1 MVTGKSGKMTDDEMI
16 QAFRGTGSV
25 DWLGD
30 RRRGGVRS
38 PMMSGPLHLDEWFR
52 FWFMD
57 ASGKT
62 CVRVGAANRH
72 EFLFNAMR
80 LPGWMYD
87 RPLPISRDVGETIH
101 CLRLRGD
108 SSIDTGMEWA
118 WSVEVQ
124 ATRRFP
130 LSGVACCAGVR
141 DGCAVTH
148 AAAGSRGRSTCVLLI
163 IENKVVGGSPEAE
176 QQVEAY
182 QKVFREKYKGRY
194 DHFPGVLLTTSNSP
208 GGSGAECDVI
218 HVSWNDVR
226 GLIRSLLNDR
236 ENLTDG
242 YVRAFVEQYLEVIE
256 ERLVQAGGLAERL
269 LKDHEQ
275 VFLKLQKEPALL
287 DKVDAPR
294 RAAVE
299 RLMEYFQQR
308 PARLRS
314 EVEDYLK
321 RRGGAGTR
329 KTGRTGGTGGGW
341 LHWYGMPFGS
351 KLNVDDCAWWVFTF
365 EPRNVSVELGRW
377 SSPAEQNSNMEE
389 IWRFLQET
397 PIDPG
402 RPEKYPMEKGVIYR
416 QSLLYDDEL
425 SGSFEESVKLLH
437 RRMDGFFR
445 PGGDYERM
453 EHYFKCLAFDPR
465 GPQASPGRRDRTLTN
480 SPAQTALGPG

>member
-1 MVTGKSGKMTDDEMI
+1 M
-16 QAFRGTGSV
+16 
-25 DWLGD
+25 
-30 RRRGGVRS
+30 
-38 PMMSGPLHLDEWFR
+38 
-52 FWFMD
+52 
-57 ASGKT
+57 
-62 CVRVGAANRH
+62 
-72 EFLFNAMR
+72 
-80 LPGWMYD
+80 
-87 RPLPISRDVGETIH
+87 
-101 CLRLRGD
+101 
-108 SSIDTGMEWA
+108 
-118 WSVEVQ
+118 
-124 ATRRFP
+124 
-130 LSGVACCAGVR
+130 
-141 DGCAVTH
+141 
-148 AAAGSRGRSTCVLLI
+148 LLI
-163 IENKVVGGSPEAE
+163 IENKVVGGSREAE

-194 DHFPGVLLTTSNSP
+194 NHFPGVLLTTSNSP
-208 GGSGAECDVI
+208 EGSGAECDVI

-275 VFLKLQKEPALL
+275 VLLKLQKEPALL

-329 KTGRTGGTGGGW
+329 KTGRTGGPGGGW

-402 RPEKYPMEKGVIYR
+402 RPERYPMEKGVIYR
-416 QSLLYDDEL
+416 HSLLNDDEL

-453 EHYFKCLAFDPR
+453 EHYFKCLAFDPLR
-465 GPQASPGRRDRTLTN
+465 SVRAR
-480 SPAQTALGPG
+480 